1 MAEMKI
7 TILADNQ
14 SIDGWRNEHGLSLLI
29 EAGRERILFDTGA
42 GTALMPNLETGK
54 VNLSGVSKLI
64 LSHGH
69 HDHTGG
75 LSQVLPLLQ
84 DCEVLSGPDIAGKH
98 FSLHADGVMKE
109 ISMPPDCAEALK
121 KHPFKREFDRFT
133 AIAPGIFLTGPIP
146 RISGEDCG
154 GDFYLDPQGKTP
166 DFIAEETA
174 LLLESGVLIQGCC
187 HAGIINTLEHCR
199 KQRPDI
205 RIHTVIGGLHLLH
218 AGEERLKQTADCLK
232 SLSLKRLILLHCTG
246 PEAEEYRQT
255 QGICETVVGKA
266 GEVYHG

>member
-1 MAEMKI
+1 MAEVKI
-7 TILADNQ
+7 TILADNL
-14 SIDGWRNEHGLSLLI
+14 SIDGWQNEHGLSLLI
-29 EAGRERILFDTGA
+29 ETGRERILFDTGA
-42 GTALMPNLETGK
+42 GNALMPNLETGK

-75 LSQVLPLLQ
+75 LSQVLPLLPE
-84 DCEVLSGPDIAGKH
+84 CEVLSGKGVTAKH
-98 FSLHADGVMKE
+98 FTLHADGVRE
-109 ISMPPDCAEALK
+109 SSIPPHCAEALE

-146 RISGEDCG
+146 RLSGEDCG
-154 GDFYLDPQGKTP
+154 GKFFHDPEGKTP
-166 DFIAEETA
+166 DSIAEETA
-174 LLLESGVLIQGCC
+174 LLLESGILIQGCC

-205 RIHTVIGGLHLLH
+205 LIHTVIGGLHLLH

-246 PEAEEYRQT
+246 PEAEEFLQE

-266 GEVYHG
+266 GEVYYG